1 MSEAAEKPYPP
12 ELTPYV
18 ENWRRRNAE
27 AAAET
32 ARLEADAQEDARV
45 VAAML
50 RRDFGATRVILFGSL
65 ARGGFH
71 AESDIDLA
79 VAGIPPKGWFRA
91 YSAAN
96 QLARHY
102 RWVELFPLEALDEHF
117 LRRVLE
123 TGVEL

>member
-1 MSEAAEKPYPP
+1 MDEIAAKPYPP
-12 ELTPYV
+12 DLAPYV
-18 ENWRRRNAE
+18 EYWRRRNAE
-27 AAAET
+27 AAAEI
-32 ARLEADAQEDARV
+32 ARLEADAQEDARAI
-45 VAAML
+45 AAML

-71 AESDIDLA
+71 PDSDIDLA
-79 VAGIPPKGWFRA
+79 VAGLPIKGWFRA

-102 RWVELFPLEALDEHF
+102 RWVELFPLEDLDEHF